1 MHTGSRW
8 ISKSSE
14 LTLKF
19 FVRSSKNFPKLPNQD
34 FVEPP
39 FEEEMVP
46 FIKEL
51 GYTSNCDML
60 SEIYTYHMHQPWR
73 TFAAII
79 NRCISRKSTGLDR
92 LKPLRAQIE
101 IQEPAT
107 PSKKQTLVLEDE
119 PAKKPKRAEK
129 SLHAKEDVSFKKPSR
144 KKSTSVVI
152 KNTPGMFVSKKKV
165 QAKVHRGN
173 GMDLL
178 SDVALLVAAHL
189 KKVLKKSKQD
199 THMLHAI
206 RTDDRVGYQLK
217 VLDELQDKT
226 TGTNEGTGTIPGVPD
241 VPKDLSES
249 ENESWG
255 NSKDEDDT
263 DDDNDD
269 DSDDDGNNVDDD
281 DNP

>member
-8 ISKSSE
+8 IRKSSE

-19 FVRSSKNFPKLPNQD
+19 FVRSSKNFPRLPNQD
-34 FVEPP
+34 FVKPP

-51 GYTSNCDML
+51 GYTSNYDML
-60 SEIYTYHMHQPWR
+60 SEIHTYHMHQPWR

-101 IQEPAT
+101 IQEPAS

-129 SLHAKEDVSFKKPSR
+129 SLPAKEDVSFKKPSR
-144 KKSTSVVI
+144 KKSTSVFI
-152 KNTPGMFVSKKKV
+152 KDTP
-165 QAKVHRGN
+165 
-173 GMDLL
+173 
-178 SDVALLVAAHL
+178 AAHL

-206 RTDDRVGYQLK
+206 GTDDRVGYQLK
-217 VLDELQDKT
+217 VPDELQDKT
-226 TGTNEGTGTIPGVPD
+226 TGTNERTGTIPRVLD
-241 VPKDLSES
+241 VPKEISKS

-255 NSKDEDDT
+255 DSGDEDDT
-263 DDDNDD
+263 DHDNDD
-269 DSDDDGNNVDDD
+269 DSDDDRNNVDDD